1 MKPFSKK
8 ELAGVAAILLAIAL
22 ATGVNLRLAL
32 RRSRDVQRRADLGA
46 VSNALH
52 SFFDDFGF
60 FPPAEDGKI
69 KACKGANFD
78 IILAE
83 VTSQEQFDRDKFFEA
98 LVPCQWGD
106 DSLDD
111 LGLFGSET
119 KIYLKSIPID
129 PKKNEGRDYVYL
141 SNTKR
146 FQIYS
151 CLEGENSEEGY
162 DLEIVDRDLMC
173 GHEICSFGKTY
184 TNTPLD
190 RSIEEYELELLE
202 KLKLEQGSEHML

>member
-162 DLEIVDRDLMC
+162 DLEIVDRHLMC
-173 GHEICSFGKTY
+173 GHEI
-184 TNTPLD
+184 
-190 RSIEEYELELLE
+190 
-202 KLKLEQGSEHML
+202 